1 MFQLMKVRSLVA
13 LVLLLGAFGASGQDF
28 LSGKGPSKGLEIEQR
43 LDAQLPLDL
52 VFRDESGKQV
62 KLGDYFQKGRPV
74 VITLVYFSCPMLCNL
89 VLDGLTTSIAN
100 IKMEPGKDYELLTI
114 SFDHRDTPALAAEKK
129 EIYSRRYG
137 RKGADE
143 GWHFLTTDEPTV
155 RKITAALGF
164 RYAWDPKAQQFAH
177 GTMTAVITPEG
188 HVSRYLFGI
197 ENPSR
202 DLRLGIVEASDGKI
216 GSPTDQL
223 LLLCYHYD
231 PATGTYSKHAM
242 NFVRAGGVATVVAL
256 AGFIF
261 FLSRRPRDTETG
273 A

>member
-1 MFQLMKVRSLVA
+1 MRGTSVA
-13 LVLLLGAFGASGQDF
+13 LLLFLVCAFGAAGQDF
-28 LSGKGPSKGLEIEQR
+28 LSGKGPAKGLEIEQK
-43 LDAQLPLDL
+43 LDTKLPLDL
-52 VFRDESGKQV
+52 MFRDETGAQV
-62 KLGDYFQKGRPV
+62 RLGDYFQKGRPV
-74 VITLVYFSCPMLCNL
+74 VITLVYFSCPMLCNV
-89 VLDGLTTSIAN
+89 VLDGLTASIAD

-129 EIYSRRYG
+129 KLYSRRYG

-164 RYAWDPKAQQFAH
+164 HYAWDPKAQQFAH
-177 GTMTAVITPEG
+177 GTMRAVITPDG
-188 HVSRYLFGI
+188 RVSRYLFGI
-197 ENPSR
+197 DNPAR
-202 DLRLGIVEASDGKI
+202 DLRLAIVDASGGKI
-216 GSPTDQL
+216 GTPADQL

-231 PATGTYSKHAM
+231 PATGTYSRYAM
-242 NFVRAGGVATVVAL
+242 NVVRAGAAATVVAL

-261 FLSRRPRDTETG
+261 FLSRRPSDAETG

>member
-1 MFQLMKVRSLVA
+1 MKLRFAMVLF
-13 LVLLLGAFGASGQDF
+13 LLLGARVAPAQDF
-28 LSGKGPSKGLEIEQR
+28 LSFKGPTKGLEIEQK

-52 VFRDESGKQV
+52 VFRDEAGRQV

-74 VITLVYFSCPMLCNL
+74 VITLVYFSCPMLCNV
-89 VLDGLTTSIAN
+89 VLDGLTSTIAD
-100 IKMEPGKDYELLTI
+100 IRMEPGKDYELLTI
-114 SFDHRDTPALAAEKK
+114 SFDHRDTPKLAAEKK
-129 EIYSRRYG
+129 AIYAKRYG

-143 GWHFLTTDEPTV
+143 GWHFLTTDEETV
-155 RKITAALGF
+155 RKITSALGF

-197 ENPSR
+197 ENPAR
-202 DLRLGIVEASDGKI
+202 DFRLAIVEASNGKI
-216 GSPTDQL
+216 GSPADQL

-231 PATGTYSKHAM
+231 PASGSYAAAAM
-242 NFVRAGGVATVVAL
+242 NFVRAGGVATVFAL

-261 FLSRRPRDTETG
+261 FLSRRPKDAATG

>member
-1 MFQLMKVRSLVA
+1 MKVRA
-13 LVLLLGAFGASGQDF
+13 LAAITLLLGALSASGQDF
-28 LSGKGPSKGLEIEQR
+28 LSGKGPAKSLEIEQK
-43 LDAQLPLDL
+43 LDTQLPLDL
-52 VFRDESGKQV
+52 VFRDEAGKQV
-62 KLGDYFQKGRPV
+62 LLGDYFQKGRPV
-74 VITLVYFSCPMLCNL
+74 VINLVYFSCPMLCNL

-129 EIYSRRYG
+129 GIYSRRYG

-143 GWHFLTTDEPTV
+143 GWHFLTTDEATV

-188 HVSRYLFGI
+188 RVSRYLFGI
-197 ENPSR
+197 DSPAR
-202 DLRLGIVEASDGKI
+202 DLRLGIVEASGGKI
-216 GSPTDQL
+216 GSPADQI
-223 LLLCYHYD
+223 LLLCYQYD
-231 PATGTYSKHAM
+231 PATGTYSKYAM
-242 NFVRAGGVATVVAL
+242 NFVRAGSVATMIAL

-261 FLSRRPRDTETG
+261 FLSRRPTGTETG